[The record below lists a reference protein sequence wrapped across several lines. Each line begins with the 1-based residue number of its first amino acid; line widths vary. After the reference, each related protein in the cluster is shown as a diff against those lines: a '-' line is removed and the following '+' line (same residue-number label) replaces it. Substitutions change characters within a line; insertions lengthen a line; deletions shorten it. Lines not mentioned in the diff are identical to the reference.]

1 MQTRLQAPQPIRDQ
15 VDERLR
21 QTLMGDE
28 SLVHK
33 FTDTAGDLA
42 VNLVVAAVILALTLW
57 ASRWL
62 SGLVQRALG
71 RLHGRRAP
79 DLTLQTF
86 FASLVRYGILI
97 VGLVAVLQQLGV
109 QATSIVA
116 VLGAASLAVGLALQG
131 ALSNVAAGV
140 MILLFRPYRVGDTIE
155 VAGRKGVVRAL
166 DLFTTEMA
174 TADNL
179 KIVIPNGK
187 VFGDVIVNHSF
198 HSQRRVDATF
208 RAPIVADTGAV
219 MTGLLAR
226 ARANPLVQQVP
237 EPTVEITAMG
247 EAWIEVAVHAWTR
260 REDHPAVLADLLL
273 AARLI
278 GAGKADDLPPLPAA
292 PVSPEPGPGPKAG
305 RRSLRSRPKA

>member
-1 MQTRLQAPQPIRDQ
+1 MQFDEE
-15 VDERLR
+15 VDARLR
-21 QTLMGDE
+21 QTVLGDE
-28 SLVHK
+28 SLLHK
-33 FTDTAGDLA
+33 FTDAAGDLA
-42 VNLVVAAVILALTLW
+42 VNLVVGAIILALTLW
-57 ASRWL
+57 ASASL
-62 SGLVQRALG
+62 AGLVQKAMG
-71 RLHGRRAP
+71 RIHGKHAP

-86 FASLVRYGILI
+86 VASLVRYGILI

-140 MILLFRPYRVGDTIE
+140 MLLLFRPYRVGDTIE

-208 RAPIVADTGAV
+208 RVPMAADTGAV
-219 MTGLLAR
+219 MAGLLDR
-226 ARANPLVQQVP
+226 AKANPLVQKVP

-247 EAWIEVAVHAWTR
+247 EAWIEVAAHAWTK
-260 REDHPAVLADLLL
+260 REDHAAVQADLLL

-278 GAGKADDLPPLPAA
+278 GTGKVDALPPLPAA
-292 PVSPEPGPGPKAG
+292 PATPEPAPGPKAG